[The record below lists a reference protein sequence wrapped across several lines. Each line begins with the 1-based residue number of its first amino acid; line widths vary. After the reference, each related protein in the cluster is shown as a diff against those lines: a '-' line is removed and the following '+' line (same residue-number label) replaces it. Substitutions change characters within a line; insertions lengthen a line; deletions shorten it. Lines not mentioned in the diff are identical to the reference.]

1 MSTTQT
7 SKAMPAICNEGC
19 NNQFEVNG
27 FQTARL
33 PGAIEKTYFIC
44 PHCKHEY
51 VAFYT
56 DSEVRQL
63 QDKIRRIQSQLQNPR
78 ADQTSTLKKI
88 KKTQASIKAGMDRVR
103 AAVEGGVG
111 L

>member
-1 MSTTQT
+1 MSTERNN
-7 SKAMPAICNEGC
+7 KAMPAICNEGC
-19 NNQFEVNG
+19 NKQFEVNG

-56 DSEVRQL
+56 DLEVREL
-63 QDKIRRIQSQLQNPR
+63 QAKIRRVQTKLQNPR
-78 ADQTSTLKKI
+78 VDQAETLKQFKYI
-88 KKTQASIKAGMDRVR
+88 QDQIKAGMDRVR
-103 AAVEGGVG
+103 LTIVRG
-111 L
+111 

>member
-1 MSTTQT
+1 MRTERNIKT
-7 SKAMPAICNEGC
+7 MPAICNEGC

-44 PHCKHEY
+44 PHCKREY

-56 DSEVRQL
+56 DLEVREL
-63 QDKIRRIQSQLQNPR
+63 QAKIRRVQTKLQNPR
-78 ADQTSTLKKI
+78 VDQAATLKQVKDI
-88 KKTQASIKAGMDRVR
+88 QAQIKAGMDRIRV
-103 AAVEGGVG
+103 AVEGGAEG
-111 L
+111 

>member
-7 SKAMPAICNEGC
+7 SKSMPAICNEGC
-19 NNQFEVNG
+19 NKQFEVNG

-44 PHCKHEY
+44 PHCKREY
-51 VAFYT
+51 VVFYT
-56 DSEVRQL
+56 DLEVREL
-63 QDKIRRIQSQLQNPR
+63 QAKIRRVQTKLQNPR
-78 ADQTSTLKKI
+78 VDQAATLKQVKDI
-88 KKTQASIKAGMDRVR
+88 QAQIKAGMDRVR
-103 AAVEGGVG
+103 AVVEGGVG